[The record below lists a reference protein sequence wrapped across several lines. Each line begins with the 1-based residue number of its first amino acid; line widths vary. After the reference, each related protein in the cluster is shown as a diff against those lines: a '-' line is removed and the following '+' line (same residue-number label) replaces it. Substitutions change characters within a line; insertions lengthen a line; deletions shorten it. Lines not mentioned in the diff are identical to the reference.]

1 MAFNQKLASP
11 NPGSA
16 MQYAVFLQKRSRETE
31 AQDLISL
38 ILKWAPSFAPA
49 YLERAKF
56 LARQRKMEEAVAEGE
71 LALKNSGADTTQL
84 RAAHAFLAKTYFAMG
99 RAEEAQL
106 HQKWIESH

>member
-1 MAFNQKLASP
+1 
-11 NPGSA
+11 
-16 MQYAVFLQKRSRETE
+16 
-31 AQDLISL
+31 
-38 ILKWAPSFAPA
+38 
-49 YLERAKF
+49 LERAKF